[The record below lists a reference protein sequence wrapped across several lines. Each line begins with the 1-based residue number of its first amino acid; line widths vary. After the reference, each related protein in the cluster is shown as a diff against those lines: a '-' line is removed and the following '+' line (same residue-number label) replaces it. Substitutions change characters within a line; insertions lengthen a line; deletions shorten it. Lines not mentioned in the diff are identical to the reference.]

1 MQWRMR
7 QRTWRHSKRERAA
20 ELNACVD
27 EAELR
32 AWNTKYFG
40 DKGELTIAL
49 KALGTLPKEQRA
61 AYGQAVNRL
70 KQVLSAAY
78 DQALAAKKEEAL
90 LASLSANPLDVTL
103 PGRPVP
109 TGGLHVAT
117 KVMRRDLRHLRR
129 HGLSGVPLTRSRGR
143 PDELRAA
150 EHAAAPSGARH
161 VGHVPHDHAR
171 RAAENAHVAWP
182 DSRDAAVRAEPRP
195 RRAARHVLSARSGL
209 ARAARFSSSKSKV
222 SSSARTSRWPI

>member
-1 MQWRMR
+1 MADA
-7 QRTWRHSKRERAA
+7 TADLAALEARALA

-27 EAELR
+27 EAALR

-109 TGGLHVAT
+109 SGNLHVAT
-117 KVMRRDLRHLRR
+117 KVMREIYAIFADM
-129 HGLSGVPLTRSRGR
+129 G
-143 PDELRAA
+143 
-150 EHAAAPSGARH
+150 
-161 VGHVPHDHAR
+161 
-171 RAAENAHVAWP
+171 
-182 DSRDAAVRAEPRP
+182 
-195 RRAARHVLSARSGL
+195 
-209 ARAARFSSSKSKV
+209 F
-222 SSSARTSRWPI
+222 